1 MKTMI
6 ELFETAIKKYPNNV
20 YLWEKTGGKY
30 EGTTYKETREQ
41 VLNLAAGLI
50 DIGFKKGERAALLA
64 DGRNDWIISE
74 LGILYAGGINVP
86 LSIRLENNEVAFRL
100 KHSGTKI
107 IFVSKL
113 HAQKVEEI
121 RNELPELEK
130 VVYIDGKKNPEEND
144 INYKDLLDKGKI
156 LRDKD
161 ASVYDAV
168 WKSIQPN
175 DVANIPIH
183 QGLLLTQRVL
193 CSRS

>member
-1 MKTMI
+1 MI